1 MHIAEYDEMANK
13 LDEIKEYSNFLP
25 DVSTDDGY
33 QKSKRVSLDIGKVKT
48 SLEKA
53 RKDKKS
59 FFIEGGKQVDTQAKL
74 ILKKLDDMQLPHMEA
89 YKELDNL
96 KKEREAKRK
105 QELEE
110 RVSFMRNMPELM
122 SESSSDEITGA
133 MNDLNQQ
140 DCEGFY
146 EFTSAALKTRN
157 DSVKAL
163 GELLAKALKA
173 EKDAEELAELRKL
186 QALRDQKD
194 RDDKIALEARQKA
207 EAIAKENEDRIERE
221 KQEAIQREEQAKQAQ
236 ANAERQ
242 VAEAK
247 ERETLAAQQAQEQ
260 QKQHAINTE
269 NARIAAEEQQK
280 QAAINAENARIQAE
294 EQRKQDAVNA
304 ENNARIAAENA
315 KQEEI
320 KRQQDELKAKQK
332 ADAKLQADKDHVG
345 MVRAEIKE
353 HIMSTCNIDE
363 ELAVN
368 IVKALLKIK
377 TRVTINH

>member
-1 MHIAEYDEMANK
+1 MEQFHIAEYDEMANK

-25 DVSTDDGY
+25 DASTDEGY

-74 ILKKLDDMQLPHMEA
+74 ILEKLNTMQLPHMEA

-105 QELEE
+105 RELEE
-110 RVSFMRNMPELM
+110 KVFFIRNMPELM
-122 SESSSDEITGA
+122 AESSSDEIKGA

-146 EFTSAALKTRN
+146 EFTSAALKARN
-157 DSVKAL
+157 ESVKLL
-163 GELLAKALKA
+163 GELFTKTLKS

-186 QALRDQKD
+186 QAERDQQD
-194 RDDKIALEARQKA
+194 RDDKIALEAKQKA

-221 KQEAIQREEQAKQAQ
+221 KQAAIDREEQAKQAQ
-236 ANAERQ
+236 ANAERK
-242 VAEAK
+242 VAEAE
-247 ERETLAAQQAQEQ
+247 EREKLAAQQAQEQ
-260 QKQHAINTE
+260 QKQY
-269 NARIAAEEQQK
+269 
-280 QAAINAENARIQAE
+280 AINAENARIQAE
-294 EQRKQDAVNA
+294 EQRKQDAINA

-320 KRQQDELKAKQK
+320 KRQQDKLKADQAAQK
-332 ADAKLQADKDHVG
+332 KLQADKDHVG

-353 HIMSTCNIDE
+353 HLMSTCKIEE
-363 ELAVN
+363 ELAVS

-377 TRVTINH
+377 TRVTINY

>member
-1 MHIAEYDEMANK
+1 MHIAEYDEIANK

-59 FFIEGGKQVDTQAKL
+59 FFIEGGKQVDTRAKL
-74 ILKKLDDMQLPHMEA
+74 ILKKLDTMQLPHMEA

-96 KKEREAKRK
+96 KNEREAKRK

-146 EFTSAALKTRN
+146 EFTSAALKARN

-163 GELLAKALKA
+163 GELLAKVLTA
-173 EKDAEELAELRKL
+173 EKDAEELVELRKL

-194 RDDKIALEARQKA
+194 RDDKIALEAKLKA

-221 KQEAIQREEQAKQAQ
+221 KQEAINREEQAKQAQ

-242 VAEAK
+242 VAEAE
-247 ERETLAAQQAQEQ
+247 EREKLAAQQAQEQ

-280 QAAINAENARIQAE
+280 QATI
-294 EQRKQDAVNA
+294 NA

-377 TRVTINH
+377 ARVTINY